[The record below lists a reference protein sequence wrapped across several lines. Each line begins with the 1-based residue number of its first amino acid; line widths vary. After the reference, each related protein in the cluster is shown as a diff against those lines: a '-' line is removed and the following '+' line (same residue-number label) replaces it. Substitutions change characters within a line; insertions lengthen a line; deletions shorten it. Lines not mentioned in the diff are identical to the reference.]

1 MKFKPPQTTTEKA
14 DGAHPA
20 RRALAYLQSVR
31 KSADEGGNQM
41 QSVRKS
47 DASDAL
53 RGPPRSS
60 EVLRGPQRS
69 SEVLRGPPRSSAG
82 AHRGSSLSFI
92 MPASAYTS
100 RYEREANILSGL
112 SMASFFL
119 RGTMMVE
126 KMARSFLSRWIR
138 FASRVWKAVVRT

>member
-1 MKFKPPQTTTEKA
+1 MKFKPPQTTMEKA

-53 RGPPRSS
+53 RGPP
-60 EVLRGPQRS
+60 RS